1 MKKFTAIA
9 VVVCLLL
16 GASIYYSNQQQGPTP
31 EPVPPT
37 PETPVTGVVGAH
49 KMSDV
54 SKGTLTLK
62 SAMSHGYM
70 ARGSQDVY
78 ATIDVTA
85 LEHKGG
91 KRPPMNI
98 SLVIDRSGSMTGDKI
113 VQARSAAKHLVGL
126 MGSADRLSIISYASD
141 VTVDV
146 PSMHMTPSSKY
157 RMLRAIDG
165 ISVGGGTN
173 LSGGYEFGL
182 REAKNNKMGDS
193 VNRVILV
200 SDGQAS
206 DGITHLPTLEN
217 LSARGLGQGVSL
229 TTMGVGLDYNEDLMM
244 RMSTKGAGNYYFIE
258 DASSIN
264 SVFGKELEGLK
275 STVAQNTMLT
285 ISLAPGV
292 RLAKLYGF
300 AHSQSGQDLTI
311 PLDALYSKQEKNMLM
326 KLMVTGATDGKRPVF
341 SARLTYR
348 DTIADKL
355 STQANSVHGVV
366 TQDNAKVEE
375 GVNVA
380 VISRVQQVEVAQ
392 SMQDAVK
399 LYEQGNVKQAEE
411 VLGGVQSQIVTRQRK
426 YKAMAKDT
434 SFGRVSRE
442 MQDMKKTMNAAPAS
456 SSAGKR
462 FRKSNKARSRSIA
475 IETKSF

>member
-16 GASIYYSNQQQGPTP
+16 GASIYFSMQKKGATP
-31 EPVPPT
+31 DPDLPDVPQDPV
-37 PETPVTGVVGAH
+37 VANGNH

-62 SAMSHGYM
+62 SSISHGYM
-70 ARGSQDVY
+70 SPGSQDVY
-78 ATIDVTA
+78 ATIDIKA
-85 LEHKGG
+85 MEHKGA

-113 VQARSAAKHLVGL
+113 VQAKSAAKHLVGL
-126 MGSADRLSIISYASD
+126 MGSDDRLSIISYASD

-146 PSMHMTPSSKY
+146 PSMHVTPSSKQ
-157 RMLRAIDG
+157 RLLMAIDG

-182 REAKNNKMGDS
+182 REAKNSAVGDS

-206 DGITHLPTLEN
+206 DGITHIPTLEG

-258 DASSIN
+258 NAGSIN
-264 SVFGKELEGLK
+264 GVFAKELEGLK
-275 STVAQNTMLT
+275 STVAQNTLLT
-285 ISLAPGV
+285 ISMAPGV

-300 AHSQSGQDLTI
+300 AHTQSGQDLTI
-311 PLDALYSKQEKNMLM
+311 PLDVLFSKQEKNMLM
-326 KLMVTGATDGKRPVF
+326 KLMVTNTADGKRPVF
-341 SARLTYR
+341 NARLTYR
-348 DTIADKL
+348 DAVADKL

-366 TQDNAKVEE
+366 TQDATKVEE

-392 SMQDAVK
+392 SMQDAMQ
-399 LYEQGNVKQAEE
+399 LYEKGDVAQAEQ
-411 VLGGVQSQIVTRQRK
+411 VLGGVQSQIVTRQKK
-426 YKAMAKDT
+426 YKAMAKD
-434 SFGRVSRE
+434 SSYGRVSKE
-442 MQDMKKTMNAAPAS
+442 MDDMKVRMNAAPAA

-462 FRKSNKARSRSIA
+462 FRKSNKARSRSISM
-475 IETKSF
+475 ESSVF